1 MEQKSNKKR
10 NLLIILLLIIV
21 IIIGFFIYKFYDNR
35 HYRDELSKDAKKI
48 LVEESYSNY
57 AWTAQFSGTAI
68 FNDGTIYSW
77 NSDNNKKENGN
88 YNINSADGLKS
99 YILENGKK
107 RLKRVTSEDIEKI
120 ENYINN
126 LEDSIDIGYPGADQG
141 TNRISVWNSD
151 NQEIKLSL
159 KGDSVGENKSE
170 IAQELLKLIDRYL

>member
-21 IIIGFFIYKFYDNR
+21 IIIGFFIYKFCDNKN
-35 HYRDELSKDAKKI
+35 YKDTLNKENKRI
-48 LVEESYSNY
+48 LVESSYSNY
-57 AWTAQFSGTAI
+57 AWTAQFSGTVI

-77 NSDNNKKENGN
+77 NSNNKKENGN
-88 YNINSADGLKS
+88 YNINSTDGLKS
-99 YILENGKK
+99 YVLENGKK
-107 RLKRVTSEDIEKI
+107 RLKRVTSKDIEKI

-126 LEDSIDIGYPGADQG
+126 LEDTIDIEYPGADQG
-141 TNRISVWNSD
+141 TSRISVWNSD
-151 NQEIKLSL
+151 DQKITLSL